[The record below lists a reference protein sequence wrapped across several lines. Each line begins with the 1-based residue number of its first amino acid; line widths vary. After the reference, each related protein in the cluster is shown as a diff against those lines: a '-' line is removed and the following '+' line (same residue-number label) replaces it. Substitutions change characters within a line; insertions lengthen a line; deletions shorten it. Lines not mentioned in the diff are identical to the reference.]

1 MPYSLGKNVCF
12 PKKEKYLAVNK
23 RDKILSIILP
33 LTKNKNNLSLDVNDF
48 SRAQIIFRESVHS
61 AIQNTVKYSDF
72 F

>member
-12 PKKEKYLAVNK
+12 PKKEKNLAANK

-48 SRAQIIFRESVHS
+48 SRA
-61 AIQNTVKYSDF
+61 
-72 F
+72 